1 MNRLSRT
8 GCISA
13 SLVLLAAGAAAT
25 PMRSPD
31 AEGVALRAEA
41 TEAEQGERAESQA
54 ELSADGRELT
64 HLEIYERRAEQDA
77 AAHRRWYGHF
87 ILASDAAAAIG
98 VGVGLVA
105 DSGAILGVSV
115 VGLYLA
121 GPFAV
126 HALHDRPGAAFGSVG
141 MRIGAPA
148 LGMLIG
154 SSDCDGFECVDGV
167 FVGAVVGAL
176 FAITF
181 DVSLLAWKE
190 LDVKPAVRA
199 DESSMW
205 LGVSMG
211 F

>member
-8 GCISA
+8 GCISS

-126 HALHDRPGAAFGSVG
+126 HAL
-141 MRIGAPA
+141 RIGAPA